1 MCVTEDMI
9 EIVFVG
15 LTTAA
20 TLFAAVSA
28 WMSYRTSD
36 RSLNFQKNY
45 AKNQQLIAQ
54 LNSTVSKLRTVKY
67 LVSNTLSISDDQ
79 FGTIEPLFNEA
90 RLELE
95 KLEEIGVFD
104 YSSYRI
110 SKVTSLGEMVDQMPS
125 ENSYITEVIQAL
137 EERIAHIFK

>member
-104 YSSYRI
+104 YSSYR
-110 SKVTSLGEMVDQMPS
+110 SPSLLR
-125 ENSYITEVIQAL
+125 N
-137 EERIAHIFK
+137 F